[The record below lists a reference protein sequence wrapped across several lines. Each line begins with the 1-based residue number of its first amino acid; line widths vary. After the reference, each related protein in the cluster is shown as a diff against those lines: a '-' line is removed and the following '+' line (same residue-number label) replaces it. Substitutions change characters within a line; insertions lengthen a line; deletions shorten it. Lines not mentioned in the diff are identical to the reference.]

1 MQCSATASQINTE
14 LIKAGARSPSSQGP
28 GVQLSVEQSRHP
40 TPPAAK
46 EYKHRK
52 SGQSPENC
60 RAEWPRT
67 SLQVALSVDRQASR
81 AEQPARCA
89 LSSFCPSCLGS
100 HGISCPN
107 SPNWLDTQVSGRPLR
122 DSPEAQRQ
130 GSCPHGGQ
138 RPPSSG
144 GPAPPCFTLPP
155 SPESR
160 GSHSLAL
167 PCTYLEAG
175 SRPCRGLW
183 TVGQEINNFRITII
197 IIVIGGIY

>member
-1 MQCSATASQINTE
+1 MGFWKHITCHRRKQTQQPVTR
-14 LIKAGARSPSSQGP
+14 LF
-28 GVQLSVEQSRHP
+28 SR
-40 TPPAAK
+40 AK
-46 EYKHRK
+46 
-52 SGQSPENC
+52 GQSPENC
-60 RAEWPRT
+60 RAEWLRT
-67 SLQVALSVDRQASR
+67 SSQVALSVDRQASR

-89 LSSFCPSCLGS
+89 LSSFLSKLPGLPRDQLS
-100 HGISCPN
+100 N
-107 SPNWLDTQVSGRPLR
+107 SPNWLDTQISGRPLR

-130 GSCPHGGQ
+130 GPYPHGGQ

-167 PCTYLEAG
+167 PCMYLEAG